1 MLSLWSMQGVG
12 EMWMEGEVIQG
23 KRMNLSEEKGR
34 GILTPAL
41 PKAKRKE
48 VLEDSLAFIPDLL
61 PKMKTTVCH

>member
-1 MLSLWSMQGVG
+1 
-12 EMWMEGEVIQG
+12 MEGEVIQG